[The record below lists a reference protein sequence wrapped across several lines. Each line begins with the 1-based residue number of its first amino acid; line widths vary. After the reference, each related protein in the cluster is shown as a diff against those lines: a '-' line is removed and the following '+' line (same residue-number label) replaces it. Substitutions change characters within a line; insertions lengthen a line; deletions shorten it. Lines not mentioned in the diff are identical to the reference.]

1 MGARLRVFLTPEED
15 RTLFELR
22 MATTLPQRVKDR
34 ASIVR
39 LNAHGWY
46 VEKIASHFNWSVS
59 RVRDTLHRWEK
70 KGLGGLWDKAGRGSK
85 AKWQDADIAYV
96 EECLRQEPRTYN
108 SKQLAKKLAAERQVY
123 LSPDRL
129 RRVLKKKGIIW
140 KRTRISH
147 KNKQD
152 PEERSIKQADLDML
166 EFAAAAREIDLKYL
180 DESGFCLWSSVGY
193 TYFPKKEQKCQEQ
206 TRIRGRRLS
215 ILGIMQPKIGFTYGL
230 AIGSFTSKSYIKMME
245 IEAEEAS
252 KELALTGR
260 IRVIVQDNGPIHKS
274 LEVQNKWPSWEEK
287 GLYIFLLPKYC
298 SEMNEIELEWQHL
311 KRDELAGR
319 MFEDELD
326 LAYAVMAGVEAR
338 SVEGNYTAKRV
349 KFKSGPSP

>member
-15 RTLFELR
+15 RTLLELR
-22 MATTLPQRVKDR
+22 MATTVPQKVKDR
-34 ASIVR
+34 AEIVR

-46 VEKIASHFNWSVS
+46 IEKIASHFNWSVQ

-70 KGLGGLWDKAGRGSK
+70 NGLGGLWDKAGRGSK
-85 AKWQDADIAYV
+85 AKWKDVDISYV

-108 SKQLAKKLAAERQVY
+108 SRQLAEKLATERQVY

-147 KNKQD
+147 KNKQN
-152 PEERSIKQADLDML
+152 PEERQKKQADLEML
-166 EFAAAAREIDLKYL
+166 ELAAAAGEIDLKYL
-180 DESGFCLWSSVGY
+180 DESGFCLWSPVTY
-193 TYFPKKEQKCQEQ
+193 TYFPQNEQKRQEQ
-206 TRIRGRRLS
+206 TQRRGRRLS
-215 ILGIMQPKIGFTYGL
+215 ILGIMQTKVSFTYGL
-230 AIGSFTSKSYIKMME
+230 VIGSFTSESYIKMME
-245 IEAEEAS
+245 QEAMDAQV
-252 KELALTGR
+252 ELLKTGR

-274 LEVQNKWPSWEEK
+274 LDVQSKWPEWEKK

-298 SEMNEIELEWQHL
+298 SEMNKIELEWQHL
-311 KRDELAGR
+311 KSNELAGR

-338 SVEGNYTAKRV
+338 STQGNYTAKRF
-349 KFKSGPSP
+349 KFNSRLSS

>member
-34 ASIVR
+34 AEVVR

-46 VEKIASHFNWSVS
+46 VFKIASHFNWSAH

-70 KGLGGLWDKAGRGSK
+70 KGLGGLWDKRGRGSK
-85 AKWQDADIAYV
+85 AKWKDADLTYV

-108 SKQLAKKLAAERQVY
+108 SRQLAKKLAAERQVY

-152 PEERSIKQADLDML
+152 PEERQIKQADLDML
-166 EFAAAAREIDLKYL
+166 EVAAAAGEIDLKYL
-180 DESGFCLWSSVGY
+180 DESGFFLWSPVGY
-193 TYFPKKEQKCQEQ
+193 TYYPQNEQKRQEQ
-206 TRIRGRRLS
+206 TQRRGRRLS
-215 ILGIMQPKIGFTYGL
+215 ILGIMQPQVSFIYGL
-230 AIGSFTSKSYIKMME
+230 AIGSFTSELYIKMME
-245 IEAEEAS
+245 IEADEAS
-252 KELALTGR
+252 AELEKTGR

-274 LEVQNKWPSWEEK
+274 LNVQTKWPLWEKK

-298 SEMNEIELEWQHL
+298 SELNEIELEWQHL

-326 LAYAVMAGVEAR
+326 LAYAVMAGVKAR
-338 SVEGNYTAKRV
+338 STEKNYTAKRF
-349 KFKSGPSP
+349 KFNSCSFS